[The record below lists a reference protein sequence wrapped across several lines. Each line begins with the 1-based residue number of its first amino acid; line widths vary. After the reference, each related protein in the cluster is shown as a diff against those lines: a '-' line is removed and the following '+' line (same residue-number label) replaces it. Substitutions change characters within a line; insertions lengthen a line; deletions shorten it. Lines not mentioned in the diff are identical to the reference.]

1 MNSQKI
7 FITGPTGFIGKNLTE
22 YLDERYKILT
32 PSHKELELLNNE
44 NVENYFKNNNIDV
57 IVHCAVTGGRRNQLH
72 LNDILENN
80 LAIFSNIVKNKKY
93 FKKLIFLG
101 SGAEY
106 DKSQDIV
113 NVRETD
119 FGKNMPKDGYGL
131 YKYKCSEYIEK
142 SDDEIIN
149 LRLFGVYGKYEDYVT
164 RFISNAI
171 CRCIFD
177 LPIIIENKNV
187 YFDYLYIN
195 DLVRIIEYFILQ
207 KPKYKFYN
215 VGKGEKI
222 DLLTIAGKVKK
233 ISGKNVEIIVKNKG
247 LGQEY
252 TCDVSRLKNEIKEFN
267 FTSHD
272 DAIRE
277 LYRWYQKNKKS
288 IDLNKIK

>member
-1 MNSQKI
+1 MNGQKI
-7 FITGPTGFIGKNLTE
+7 LITGSTGFIGKNLTE
-22 YLDERYKILT
+22 YLGEKYEILT
-32 PSHKELELLNNE
+32 PSHKELDLLN
-44 NVENYFKNNNIDV
+44 VEDVKNYFKNNSIDV
-57 IVHCAVTGGRRNQLH
+57 VVHCAVKGGRRNQLY
-72 LNDILENN
+72 LNDVLENN
-80 LAIFSNIVKNKKY
+80 LAMFSNIVKNKKY
-93 FKKLIFLG
+93 FKKMIFLG

-106 DKSQDIV
+106 DKLQDIV
-113 NVRETD
+113 NVKETD
-119 FGKNMPKDGYGL
+119 FGKHIPKDGYGI

-149 LRLFGVYGKYEDYVT
+149 LRLFGVYGKYEDYET

-222 DLLTIAGKVKK
+222 DLLTIAEKVKK
-233 ISGKNVEIIVKNKG
+233 ISGKNVEIIIKNKG

-252 TCDVSRLKNEIKEFN
+252 TCDISRLKNEIKDFN
-267 FTSHD
+267 FTSHN
-272 DAIRE
+272 DAIKE
-277 LYRWYQKNKKS
+277 LYQWYQKNKKL
-288 IDLNKIK
+288 IDINKIK